1 MIRFLNREEEN
12 SDSQC
17 AAQLIYFHFPSV
29 LDMSPPRVFMEVKGQ
44 GIETLEATA
53 VVIPTRSRGM
63 RERTQTGEWFPS
75 RRVMENIGA
84 ELSS

>member
-1 MIRFLNREEEN
+1 
-12 SDSQC
+12 
-17 AAQLIYFHFPSV
+17 
-29 LDMSPPRVFMEVKGQ
+29 MEVKGQ

-53 VVIPTRSRGM
+53 VVISTRSRGM